1 VKKMGSRASGW
12 TATTTPARM
21 KANRVKM
28 GSRASGFGLRHDNDD
43 KGLGWSPTPG
53 RFLGFVQHH
62 RDRLMGAE
70 MFSTMRRGRHVT
82 RKGFESDAR
91 KYNRAVLLGWKVLRF
106 TPSMIA
112 SGEAVRNIRDIL
124 RRPVPKAV

>member
-28 GSRASGFGLRHDNDD
+28 GSRASGLRHGNYD

-70 MFSTMRRGRHVT
+70 ML
-82 RKGFESDAR
+82 AQ
-91 KYNRAVLLGWKVLRF
+91 AL
-106 TPSMIA
+106 P
-112 SGEAVRNIRDIL
+112 
-124 RRPVPKAV
+124 